1 MTKYINLI
9 LSLNIVVET
18 SYNIYGTYYQIIIT
32 RNVLILIF
40 ISKSNKINEIQIIL
54 NIYREY
60 NSILFI
66 VT

>member
-54 NIYREY
+54 NIYIE
-60 NSILFI
+60 SMILFFL
-66 VT
+66 

>member
-18 SYNIYGTYYQIIIT
+18 SYNIYDTYYQIIIT

-54 NIYREY
+54 NIY
-60 NSILFI
+60 I
-66 VT
+66 

>member
-54 NIYREY
+54 NIYIE
-60 NSILFI
+60 SIILFFL
-66 VT
+66 

>member
-32 RNVLILIF
+32 RNILILIF

-54 NIYREY
+54 NI
-60 NSILFI
+60 NI
-66 VT
+66 

>member
-40 ISKSNKINEIQIIL
+40 ISNLIKLMK
-54 NIYREY
+54 YK
-60 NSILFI
+60 LF
-66 VT
+66 

>member
-54 NIYREY
+54 NI
-60 NSILFI
+60 
-66 VT
+66 

>member
-54 NIYREY
+54 NIY
-60 NSILFI
+60 I
-66 VT
+66 